1 MHSWQIIKVCS
12 EWNTNLSGISFHNA
26 NTSLL
31 AALWT
36 EHRIWFFAHHQ
47 SSTALLRRLSNSH
60 RSQWKRYNP
69 VWLYWLFTL
78 LSSQL
83 FAENSSVSGMPA
95 HSCRLCFADKKINK
109 YALLKI
115 SCLMQIFFFKA
126 IWMPHWYNTFNL
138 MHLHISYI
146 CQRLLFTGCY

>member
-1 MHSWQIIKVCS
+1 MLYNRNYIDIELTIDHITAWWSQLCTLLVMKWDQSSMHSWQIIKVCS
-12 EWNTNLSGISFHNA
+12 EWNTKLSGTSFHNA

-47 SSTALLRRLSNSH
+47 SSTALLRSLSNSH

-95 HSCRLCFADKKINK
+95 HSLFCRQINK
-109 YALLKI
+109 YIHK
-115 SCLMQIFFFKA
+115 
-126 IWMPHWYNTFNL
+126 
-138 MHLHISYI
+138 
-146 CQRLLFTGCY
+146 